1 MQVIF
6 VTLSNEP
13 PKLNRHRSQITFSKS
28 YKDLISL
35 CLNKDPSKR
44 PTAECLLKHPFFKQA
59 RKKEY
64 LSSELLMGLEPIQQ
78 RARVNLG
85 KKVGLSKTL
94 VNENPNEDHDSDGW
108 DFSSATTTTN
118 SSLLAEDGN
127 HLNGTNVSS
136 SSFNTKR
143 GRFFVESGPSSQPSS
158 PQLDEASNENDSGT
172 GTLIGGVAVA
182 NSTAAAEVRKGRF
195 SVNANEPIH
204 TDSVTS
210 PATHQSAS
218 VACSP
223 CSPHIE
229 VEEEGR
235 KSRFEVVLPPNTTTT
250 TTGATPNQPSSHPEM
265 AKPVRTSSVIQT
277 TERASVEFP
286 FSPFTSVVSPP
297 APSMSVQ
304 PHNHHHHQQA
314 QLHLPMNHL
323 QYNHQLSFGHHHQ
336 LQSQISLQWHLAH
349 LDQLLH
355 MNELMKIQLLDL
367 KSRLQTHPSPPPPP
381 TSPPSSANNF
391 PQSFEAVGIASPTY
405 LAGTSPSGLASPTS
419 SQVDLRS
426 DCIPAPPRS
435 SCTISDELE
444 RQLNQLKLENEQLR
458 RRLS

>member
-1 MQVIF
+1 
-6 VTLSNEP
+6 
-13 PKLNRHRSQITFSKS
+13 
-28 YKDLISL
+28 
-35 CLNKDPSKR
+35 LNKDPSKR

-64 LSSELLMGLEPIQQ
+64 LSSELLVGLEPIQQ

-85 KKVGLSKTL
+85 KKVGVSKAL
-94 VNENPNEDHDSDGW
+94 VSENLNEDHDSDGW

-127 HLNGTNVSS
+127 HLNGANASA

-172 GTLIGGVAVA
+172 GTLIVGVSASSA
-182 NSTAAAEVRKGRF
+182 AAAEVRKGRF
-195 SVNANEPIH
+195 SVNATEPIQME
-204 TDSVTS
+204 SVTS
-210 PATHQSAS
+210 PATQQAIS
-218 VACSP
+218 VASSP

-235 KSRFEVVLPPNTTTT
+235 KSRFEVVLPPSTAATTS
-250 TTGATPNQPSSHPEM
+250 ATLNQSSQPEM

-277 TERASVEFP
+277 AERSSGEFP

-297 APSMSVQ
+297 APSISVQ
-304 PHNHHHHQQA
+304 PHHPHHQQA

-323 QYNHQLSFGHHHQ
+323 QYNHQMSFGHHHHQ
-336 LQSQISLQWHLAH
+336 LQNQISLQWYLAH

-367 KSRLQTHPSPPPPP
+367 KSRLQMHPSPPPPP
-381 TSPPSSANNF
+381 TSPSSSANNF

-405 LAGTSPSGLASPTS
+405 LAGFSPSGLASPTS
-419 SQVDLRS
+419 SQIDLRS
-426 DCIPAPPRS
+426 DCIPAPSRS
-435 SCTISDELE
+435 STISDELE